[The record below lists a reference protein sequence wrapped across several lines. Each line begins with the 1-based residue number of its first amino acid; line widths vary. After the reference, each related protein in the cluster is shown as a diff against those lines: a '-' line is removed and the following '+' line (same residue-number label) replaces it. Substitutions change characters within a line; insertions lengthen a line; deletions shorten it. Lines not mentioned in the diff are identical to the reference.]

1 MPSSAYIRSD
11 AGNTPFKRTE
21 QPARD
26 ARLGAMN
33 EDPLIS
39 ELVACGASVSLATS
53 CVQQGELAAAEQA
66 ALDACQRLERVV
78 RELGLKL
85 QSPDVPPP
93 SVSTPRD

>member
-1 MPSSAYIRSD
+1 
-11 AGNTPFKRTE
+11 
-21 QPARD
+21 
-26 ARLGAMN
+26 MN
-33 EDPLIS
+33 EDPLVS

-85 QSPDVPPP
+85 QSPDIPPP
-93 SVSTPRD
+93 SITPPKD